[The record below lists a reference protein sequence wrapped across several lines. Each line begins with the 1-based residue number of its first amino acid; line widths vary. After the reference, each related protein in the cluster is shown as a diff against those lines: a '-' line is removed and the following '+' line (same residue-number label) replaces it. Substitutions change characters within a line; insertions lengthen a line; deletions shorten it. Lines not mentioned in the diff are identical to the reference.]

1 MDLLEVTQ
9 PWKDVFPGYSA
20 SLNFKTIIVC
30 MFSILCVFSNHDQDS
45 FYNLLKKKLVGSFI
59 ERFV

>member
-45 FYNLLKKKLVGSFI
+45 FYNLLKKNW
-59 ERFV
+59 